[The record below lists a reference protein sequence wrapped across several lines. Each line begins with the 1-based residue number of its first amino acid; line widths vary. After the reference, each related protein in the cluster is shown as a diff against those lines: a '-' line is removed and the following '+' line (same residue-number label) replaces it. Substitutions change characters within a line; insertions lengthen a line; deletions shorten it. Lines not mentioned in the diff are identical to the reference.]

1 MLAPIDNVPTFGRVF
16 VDYNAYIC
24 KKRST
29 PTAGIKAGL

>member
-1 MLAPIDNVPTFGRVF
+1 MLAPIGNVPTFGRVF

-24 KKRST
+24 KKST